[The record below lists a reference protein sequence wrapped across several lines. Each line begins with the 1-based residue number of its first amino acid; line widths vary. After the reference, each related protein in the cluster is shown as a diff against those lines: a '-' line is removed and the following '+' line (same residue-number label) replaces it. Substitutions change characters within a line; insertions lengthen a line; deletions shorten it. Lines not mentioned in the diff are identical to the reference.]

1 MAAKSGIFISYAR
14 SDGQGFADNL
24 RARLARGAP
33 EIPVWQDRP
42 EIEGGLGWWRQ
53 IEDALERV
61 EFLVVVMT
69 PAVLRSAVTR
79 LEWRAARQSGV
90 AVFPIKGPGL
100 DPASAEVPRWMSKL
114 HWYDLDVQWEQ
125 FVAHLRRGATPVR
138 VPFMAPPLPNDFIN
152 RAQELGTLKR
162 LLLTQDKHDAIAIT
176 TALTGAG
183 GFGKTTL
190 AAAMAHDDDVLTAF
204 DDGILWATLGQSPN
218 LQGELTRLYAALTG
232 ERPAFV
238 SVEDAAQ
245 ALGDKLQNRNCLIVI
260 DDVWNP
266 ADLGPFCRGGSGCA
280 RLVTTRQAAVAA
292 EAERV
297 EVDEMTAGEAVALLI
312 ARLPQKPASL
322 DPFRQLAHRLG
333 EWPLLLKLAAGA
345 LRQRIERGDTLAGA
359 LAYVGKAL
367 DRRGVVAFDR
377 ENAGDRRGA
386 VASTIDLGLEQ
397 LAADDRDRCIR
408 LAIFP
413 EDEDVPIDVAGELWG
428 LDAFDT
434 EETLSRLDNSS
445 LVDFDLK
452 LGLVQV
458 HDVVLAYF
466 ATRLPGAGQSAH
478 ETLLATWGDKHRLPH
493 AFAWRWVVR
502 HLLGAGRQEDVDAL
516 LGDVSWLEAKLDRCG
531 IYALLEDFR
540 HVSPGTDAALLAAAL
555 QVASHALAHDPSQLV
570 AQLLA
575 RLPTTALSLRAS
587 LQQQAAGRKPWLR
600 PLLPSLSGPGGPL
613 VRTLDMPGAVSS
625 LVVSDRG
632 NRIFATTDDGKL
644 AVWDIAEGTKL
655 QVFSPSTAA
664 ATDDPAAAPPVGAAA
679 FLAAMPGEC
688 LALGGSRGLAVWD
701 PRSGSAPCIKL
712 KIPGGVIALA
722 VAADASRLLVGSRKG
737 TLHAWQTDSW
747 EPLPSLR
754 GHRSAIASVA
764 ITADGR
770 TGLSGGYDKA
780 ARLWNLDT
788 GDLIETLYASNE
800 GVIYCVALSF
810 DGRLALTGAADA
822 NVRLWELNPDRGG
835 AAIRFT
841 LSGHTHRVYAVA
853 FSPDGRFALSG
864 SHDRTVRVWDLES
877 GKPHRILQGHAD
889 SVNALALPPGGRS
902 AFSGGQDRTVRLWSL
917 DAGEVRAPTQ
927 EHEGWIHAVAMAP
940 DGSVA
945 VTSGQDGV
953 LRVWNPGK
961 GEVVHELA
969 GHRDVVSAI
978 ALDWRRKLL
987 VSGSRDGKIHVRE
1000 LQTERPQV
1008 LSGASGAIS
1017 ALAIAPATGKTFVGT
1032 QDGFAQV
1039 WDIDRARIERRWEA
1053 HRRAVTFAAVSA
1065 HGQVAITGSS
1075 DGTLSI
1081 WDPGR
1086 PKCFRSLPAHN
1097 EGVTSGTLS
1106 QDSRLLLT
1114 GGGDGTLRI
1123 WSFPGCRMLAS
1134 LAAHAGRVR
1143 SIQLL
1148 EPAGLVVTSGY
1159 DRHVKVWHYPSLAPV
1174 AAFECDSVVTG
1185 AAASADGRLIVA
1197 GDALGCA
1204 HFLRLEADDGSSSGP
1219 TSTGPSPGQ

>member
-1 MAAKSGIFISYAR
+1 MPAKSGIFISYAR
-14 SDGQGFADNL
+14 SDGQGFADGL
-24 RARLARGAP
+24 RARLARCAP
-33 EIPVWQDRP
+33 DIPIWQDRP

-100 DPASAEVPRWMSKL
+100 VPASPEVPRWMSKL

-125 FVAHLRRGATPVR
+125 FIAHLRRGATPVR
-138 VPFMAPPLPNDFIN
+138 VPFMAPPLPIDFIN
-152 RAQELGTLKR
+152 RPQELGALKG
-162 LLLTQDKHDAIAIT
+162 LLLTPGKGDAIAVT
-176 TALTGAG
+176 AALTGAG

-190 AAAMAHDDDVLTAF
+190 AAAMAHDDDVATAF

-218 LQGELTRLYAALTG
+218 VQGELTRLYAALTG
-232 ERPAFV
+232 ERPSFV

-260 DDVWNP
+260 DDVWSP

-292 EAERV
+292 DAKRV
-297 EVDEMTAGEAVALLI
+297 EVDEMTAGEAVALLS
-312 ARLPQKPASL
+312 ARLPHQSTSL

-345 LRQRIERGDTLAGA
+345 LRQRIDRGDTLAGA
-359 LAYVGKAL
+359 LAYVQKAL
-367 DRRGVVAFDR
+367 DRRGVIAFDR
-377 ENAGDRRGA
+377 ENAGDRHGA

-397 LAADDRDRCIR
+397 LAPEDRDRCIR

-413 EDEDVPIDVAGELWG
+413 DDEDVPVAVAGELWG
-428 LDAFDT
+428 LDDFDT

-452 LGLVQV
+452 LGLVRI

-466 ATRLPGAGQSAH
+466 ATRLPDGCRSAH
-478 ETLLATWGDKHRLPH
+478 ETMLAAWGDKHRLPH
-493 AFAWRWVVR
+493 AFAWRWIVR
-502 HLLGAGRQEDVDAL
+502 HLLGAGRQEDVDTL
-516 LGDVSWLEAKLDRCG
+516 LSDVSWLEAKLDRCG

-540 HVSPGTDAALLAAAL
+540 HVSPGTDATLLADVL

-575 RLPTTALSLRAS
+575 RLPTAELSLRTR
-587 LQQQAAGRKPWLR
+587 LQQHAAAAKPWLR

-632 NRIFATTDDGKL
+632 DRIFATTDDGKL

-655 QVFSPSTAA
+655 QTLSPSAPA
-664 ATDDPAAAPPVGAAA
+664 ATDDPATAPPMGAAA
-679 FLAAMPGEC
+679 FLAPMTGEC
-688 LALGGSRGLAVWD
+688 VAVGGSRGLAVWD
-701 PRSGSAPCIKL
+701 PRSGAAPCTML

-722 VAADASRLLVGSRKG
+722 VAADAGRLLVGSRKG
-737 TLHAWQTDSW
+737 TLYAWQTDSW
-747 EPLPSLR
+747 EPLPPLR

-770 TGLSGGYDKA
+770 TGLSGGYDKV
-780 ARLWNLDT
+780 ARLWNLDS
-788 GDLIETLYASNE
+788 GDLMETLLAGSE
-800 GVIYCVALSF
+800 GVIYCVALSS
-810 DGRLALTGAADA
+810 DGLLALTGAADSK
-822 NVRLWELNPDRGG
+822 VRVWELTPQG
-835 AAIRFT
+835 AATIRFT
-841 LSGHTHRVYAVA
+841 LTGHTHRVYAVA
-853 FSPDGRFALSG
+853 FSADGRFAVSG
-864 SHDRTVRVWDLES
+864 SHDRTVRVWDLAS
-877 GKPHRILQGHAD
+877 GKQRRVLQGHAD
-889 SVNALALPPGGRS
+889 SVNAIALSPDGRT

-917 DAGEVRAPTQ
+917 DADAVRAPTQ
-927 EHEGWIHAVAMAP
+927 KHEGWIHGVAMAP

-945 VTSGQDGV
+945 VTAGQDGV
-953 LRVWNPGK
+953 LRLWNPCG
-961 GEVVHELA
+961 GEVVRELA

-978 ALDWRRKLL
+978 ALDWRRKLVL
-987 VSGSRDGKIHVRE
+987 SGSRDGEIHLRD
-1000 LQTERPQV
+1000 LLTERPRV
-1008 LSGASGAIS
+1008 LSGASGPIS
-1017 ALAIAPATGKTFVGT
+1017 ALAVAPAAFKALVAT
-1032 QDGFAQV
+1032 QDGFAQI
-1039 WDIDRARIERRWEA
+1039 WDLARTRIERRWEA
-1053 HRRAVTFAAVSA
+1053 HRRAVSFAAVTA
-1065 HGQVAITGSS
+1065 HGRVAVTGST

-1086 PKCFRSLPAHN
+1086 AKCFRSFPAHG
-1097 EGVTSGTLS
+1097 EGVSAGTLS
-1106 QDSRLLLT
+1106 QAAQLLLT

-1123 WSFPGCRMLAS
+1123 WSFPECRLLVS

-1143 SIQLL
+1143 SVQLL
-1148 EPAGLVVTSGY
+1148 EPAGLVVSSGY
-1159 DRHVKVWHYPSLAPV
+1159 DRQVKVWRYPTLAPV

-1197 GDALGCA
+1197 GDALGGA
-1204 HFLRLEADDGSSSGP
+1204 HFLRLEAGNGGFFDTTSAVPLHSG
-1219 TSTGPSPGQ
+1219 